1 MEDIQPPLVVAIEPE
16 QSKADHL
23 LLASRGIGATSSE
36 REGSH
41 TRHSPLR
48 GLAMTIVTDP
58 SELAQFTSNPPSL
71 ILLHATLGE
80 RGWSYEQFFPE
91 LKELDFLSRTV
102 LHTNRLETQALKRLN
117 DKVRTKGLRA
127 LMLRPL
133 DWRSIEAWAYGDEG
147 AHVSFAQTPGHVRH
161 AHSSLES
168 FADMLSPAIM
178 VLRVVANH
186 EPTVLHSNKSAKSV
200 AGGKLERSDLR
211 RLQLLQSD
219 LIEDAKR
226 AAPTRRARR
235 LDWDSRRGQWVECRL
250 HALDSNHYWYT
261 RDWRNDDAV
270 EEEFASF
277 EDEPYFLARFDRL
290 CNYLAERWGFSRVRL
305 YQLDRAP
312 DGYVRFTDANAE
324 SRRDAMPTFEV
335 LAECETSIKWMV
347 VPRSQ
352 SGGGL
357 AGWQK
362 SGALVSA
369 GSWWQQSYP
378 WESHVYASPNL
389 AHARSQIRLN
399 DSNQRPILHLEEVA
413 YGAATEPGGAGT
425 SCAPGGRAAV
435 EWGTATHRLTAVI
448 PAIEPLPGGDGTAP
462 EVSPLLYAMLV
473 LDRRHDHLLST
484 DSLTSKE
491 ERERVVLA
499 ARAEQVSVPLDDE
512 AKSAFEQGP
521 FRRIGLLLGRWLV
534 DDHERRVRKWHGEIS
549 QAIFATFGSMV
560 GGGGM
565 AAMSALCEQL
575 RYRWTGLWMHER
587 RRVGLSS
594 DPTQTPILNWFFAVQ
609 RSDTEIELPA
619 GSGALWERYVRE
631 AAILSLEEPL
641 RSLLSDRFDPW
652 TIHVVQD
659 HPAEFDRQRRAL
671 ESSYVPFADDL
682 DQVKSWVAVR
692 LPTPSGFDRAA
703 MILHFGHAP
712 NSLWSTAL
720 HLVLLAA
727 QRLYPPFMLAASETH
742 ERSQWAAAV
751 VHEIKT
757 EALLIRDGLE
767 LLGEH
772 SHDRAAPANSPV
784 ADLSLLSDVDGIVE
798 LCKDYLRSLDER
810 FEVPDPREMEA
821 GPLNLALAVQKMTAT
836 WATRYPTT
844 KFVPVVDVGDLL
856 VQAPAL
862 LRRVVR
868 VLLHNAFRHGET
880 WVKLE
885 ATRVGDRLR
894 VFVANDA
901 GESAIRQ
908 LAALD
913 MHGADSR
920 RAGFVRLR
928 VGLRSAVLLAHSAGG
943 GLKRAV
949 EPAAAGGQLAT
960 VCFTLEWPI
969 R

>member
-1 MEDIQPPLVVAIEPE
+1 
-16 QSKADHL
+16 
-23 LLASRGIGATSSE
+23 
-36 REGSH
+36 
-41 TRHSPLR
+41 
-48 GLAMTIVTDP
+48 
-58 SELAQFTSNPPSL
+58 
-71 ILLHATLGE
+71 
-80 RGWSYEQFFPE
+80 
-91 LKELDFLSRTV
+91 
-102 LHTNRLETQALKRLN
+102 
-117 DKVRTKGLRA
+117 
-127 LMLRPL
+127 
-133 DWRSIEAWAYGDEG
+133 
-147 AHVSFAQTPGHVRH
+147 
-161 AHSSLES
+161 
-168 FADMLSPAIM
+168 
-178 VLRVVANH
+178 
-186 EPTVLHSNKSAKSV
+186 
-200 AGGKLERSDLR
+200 
-211 RLQLLQSD
+211 
-219 LIEDAKR
+219 
-226 AAPTRRARR
+226 
-235 LDWDSRRGQWVECRL
+235 
-250 HALDSNHYWYT
+250 
-261 RDWRNDDAV
+261 
-270 EEEFASF
+270 
-277 EDEPYFLARFDRL
+277 
-290 CNYLAERWGFSRVRL
+290 
-305 YQLDRAP
+305 
-312 DGYVRFTDANAE
+312 
-324 SRRDAMPTFEV
+324 
-335 LAECETSIKWMV
+335 
-347 VPRSQ
+347 
-352 SGGGL
+352 
-357 AGWQK
+357 
-362 SGALVSA
+362 
-369 GSWWQQSYP
+369 
-378 WESHVYASPNL
+378 
-389 AHARSQIRLN
+389 
-399 DSNQRPILHLEEVA
+399 
-413 YGAATEPGGAGT
+413 
-425 SCAPGGRAAV
+425 
-435 EWGTATHRLTAVI
+435 
-448 PAIEPLPGGDGTAP
+448 
-462 EVSPLLYAMLV
+462 MLV

-521 FRRIGLLLGRWLV
+521 YRRIGLLLGRWLV

-594 DPTQTPILNWFFAVQ
+594 DANHTPILNWFFAVQ

-619 GSGALWERYVRE
+619 GSGTLWERYVRE

-641 RSLLSDRFDPW
+641 RSLLSDRFGPW

-659 HPAEFDRQRRAL
+659 HPAEFGRQRRAL

-682 DQVKSWVAVR
+682 DQVRSWVAVR

-767 LLGEH
+767 HLGEH
-772 SHDRAAPANSPV
+772 PHDQAARAKPPGV
-784 ADLSLLSDVDGIVE
+784 DLSLLSDVEGIIE
-798 LCKDYLRSLDER
+798 LCKDYLSSLDER

-844 KFVPVVDVGDLL
+844 KFVPVVDVGELL

-894 VFVANDA
+894 VFVSNDA